1 MLERLI
7 KISSLSGAFLI
18 FCGVLKLS
26 IFYHHFGIDIVDY
39 LTFSEIITSFLD
51 DLNILFLFSLLL
63 IVQSCV
69 AFGYGIN
76 KTKVPIE
83 IYFEHI
89 MKFAY
94 LHKIKY
100 ITFFFVFGLIIYFLT
115 FFVGMRYIFIYLI
128 AFCFIQLFSFLF
140 MSKDDVG
147 KIDIA
152 PVATA
157 IIIIICT
164 IVSVI
169 LLSQRDVEV
178 KSKNN
183 SVVTIYQN
191 SKVFSCSNANNL
203 IYLGKTDNYT
213 FIYQTVEEKAI
224 ILANSEIK
232 EIEIQ
237 E

>member
-51 DLNILFLFSLLL
+51 DLNILVLFSLLF
-63 IVQSCV
+63 IVQSWV

-76 KTKVPIE
+76 KSKLPLE

-89 MKFAY
+89 MNFAY
-94 LHKIKY
+94 LHKKRY
-100 ITFFFVFGLIIYFLT
+100 ILFFLIFGLIIYVLT
-115 FFVGMRYIFIYLI
+115 YFIGIKYIFIYLI
-128 AFCFIQLFSFLF
+128 TFCSLQLFSLIF
-140 MSKDDVG
+140 MSKDEVG
-147 KIDIA
+147 EIDIA
-152 PVATA
+152 PIPTA
-157 IIIIICT
+157 LIIVICT
-164 IVSVI
+164 IISVI

-178 KSKNN
+178 VSKNKGEVN
-183 SVVTIYQN
+183 IYQTN
-191 SKVFSCSNANNL
+191 KVFSCSRTNNL

-213 FIYQTVEEKAI
+213 FIYESSDDKAI
-224 ILANSEIK
+224 ILANNEIK
-232 EIEIQ
+232 EIEIKK
-237 E
+237 